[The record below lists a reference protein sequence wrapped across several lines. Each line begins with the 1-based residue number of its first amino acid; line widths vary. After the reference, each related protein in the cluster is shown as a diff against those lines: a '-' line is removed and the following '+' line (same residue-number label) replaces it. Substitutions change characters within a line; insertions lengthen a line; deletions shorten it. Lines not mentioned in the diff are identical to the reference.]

1 MGWEGLKKFACC
13 SYKTDGRVNV
23 MLLGSVCVRL
33 NFQNFPRINESTES
47 SKVQG
52 SLVRMSVSE

>member
-23 MLLGSVCVRL
+23 MLLGRECVRL
-33 NFQNFPRINESTES
+33 SFRIFLRINESTES
-47 SKVQG
+47 SEVQV
-52 SLVRMSVSE
+52 SLVRMSVTG